1 MQWLH
6 HIKKSFLRS
15 FSPSSGFNI
24 LSLSLLL
31 GSLHIKGCGPYLTL
45 HFILRYHLSVSED
58 KVWFPDSSLSE
69 HAGSAAALYDLPS
82 AENPQPNLQ
91 QQNTGTVNGKAA
103 VSCYWPPLFACLILA
118 ELLVIRNFFSLPLYS
133 TPKSKG
139 RKSSQQ
145 MNSLF
150 LSKIDYII

>member
-31 GSLHIKGCGPYLTL
+31 GSLNIKGCGPHLTL

-58 KVWFPDSSLSE
+58 KVWIPDSSLSE

-82 AENPQPNLQ
+82 AENPQPNPQ
-91 QQNTGTVNGKAA
+91 RQNTGTVNGKAA
-103 VSCYWPPLFACLILA
+103 VSCLLASFVCLLDSCRIISHPEFLFFAIILH
-118 ELLVIRNFFSLPLYS
+118 
-133 TPKSKG
+133 
-139 RKSSQQ
+139 
-145 MNSLF
+145 
-150 LSKIDYII
+150 SKI